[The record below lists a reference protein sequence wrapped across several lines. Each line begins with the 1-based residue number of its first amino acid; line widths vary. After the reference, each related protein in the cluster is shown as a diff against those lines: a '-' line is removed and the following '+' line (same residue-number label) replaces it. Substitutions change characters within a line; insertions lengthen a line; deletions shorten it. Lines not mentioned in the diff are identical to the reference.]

1 MSLCIGAIIGW
12 DSPSIVKLMAPDSP
26 ISVTVSNVSTLV
38 AMVAIGHI
46 LGPIINQFIVD
57 RIGRKKTILFSGI
70 LSIICWGLITFAMN
84 IWVSKSIFMKCHAGR
99 LTNISEYYFFGYK
112 FMCEKFIPF
121 YIKERELQLYIFVYT
136 ERTVLLN
143 LKIN

>member
-46 LGPIINQFIVD
+46 LGPIINSFIVD

-70 LSIICWGLITFAMN
+70 SSIICWGLITVATN
-84 IWVSKSIFMKCHAGR
+84 IWVSKSIFTKCHADR
-99 LTNISEYYFFGYK
+99 FTNISEYYFFGYK
-112 FMCEKFIPF
+112 FMHVKNLFHF
-121 YIKERELQLYIFVYT
+121 TSKKENYNYIFLFT
-136 ERTVLLN
+136 RKEQFC
-143 LKIN
+143 